1 MSDSEEELAIAEK
14 SLTPLEKE
22 GYSLNHKEKVFPC
35 STCEMI
41 FWRQFVTIKF

>member
-22 GYSLNHKEKVFPC
+22 RLL
-35 STCEMI
+35 
-41 FWRQFVTIKF
+41 IKS